1 MESAENDDR
10 ITRKTRLDEF
20 SWYLMVMGFIGLLAA
35 GLCFYFFRNRPL
47 RYADFSL
54 DANVL
59 GKYLLIAGMA
69 SYAAGRTVHYYRRFR
84 KRKGRV
90 P

>member
-1 MESAENDDR
+1 M
-10 ITRKTRLDEF
+10 DETSDLVPRRTWMDEV
-20 SWYLMVMGFIGLLAA
+20 SWYLMVMGFIGLLTA
-35 GLCFYFFRNRPL
+35 GLCFYFFHNRPL

-59 GKYLLIAGMA
+59 GKYLLITGMA

-84 KRKGRV
+84 RRRGLS
-90 P
+90 